1 MELSSKQ
8 EIGVGV
14 LVIAGVALFAAL
26 MFWLTGR
33 DVGGEGVPVRMALE
47 TAAGLEK
54 GDPVMV
60 SGVKKGRVASVVL
73 ERRGRIAVV
82 FNVDRDVAPRRDAAV
97 TIGALDFFG
106 AKFVDYDPGASEEPL
121 PPDAE
126 LVGTQAPALTD
137 LATDLG
143 HRAGGLMDSLS
154 AIASPQLG
162 RDLHNTLVS
171 LQRSMNAL
179 TTIVEGPAMKQAT
192 ATLAATEQAL
202 VRLDSVL
209 AGLNQA
215 QLDSVTGNLN
225 ALTRNLASSTASLDS
240 LLGMMRRGE
249 GTLGR
254 LATDSALYVRLTDVL
269 ASVDSLIVDLRMRPG
284 RYLPTVKVF

>member
-1 MELSSKQ
+1 MELSSRQ

-14 LVIAGVALFAAL
+14 LVIASVVLFAAL

-33 DVGGEGVPVRMALE
+33 DVAGEGVPVRMALE

-60 SGVKKGRVASVVL
+60 SGVKKGRVASVAL

-82 FNVDRDVAPRRDAAV
+82 FNVDRDVAPRRDASAV
-97 TIGALDFFG
+97 IEALDFFG
-106 AKFVDYDPGASEEPL
+106 AKFVDYDPGSAEEPL
-121 PPDAE
+121 PADSA
-126 LVGTQAPALTD
+126 LVGKQAPALAD

-143 HRAGGLMDSLS
+143 RRAGGLVDSLS
-154 AIASPQLG
+154 ALASPQLG
-162 RDLHNTLVS
+162 RDLHNALVA

-179 TTIVEGPAMKQAT
+179 TAIAEGPVVKQAT

-202 VRLDSVL
+202 VRVDSVL
-209 AGLNQA
+209 GGLDQA
-215 QLDSVTGNLN
+215 QLDSITTNLN
-225 ALTRNLASSTASLDS
+225 ALTGSLASSTASLDS
-240 LLGMMRRGE
+240 LLDMMRRGE

-254 LATDSALYVRLTDVL
+254 LATDTALYVNLSNLL
-269 ASVDSLIVDLRMRPG
+269 ASLDSVLVDFRMRPG